1 MTIFARDAAMA
12 TSAEGAW
19 EGRWTGASWND
30 GHATNVS
37 TWLVSSR
44 AYAGY
49 TYYFHVHGP
58 FAPFQVEAI
67 IFEGSPPSP

>member
-30 GHATNVS
+30 GHATSVS
-37 TWLVSSR
+37 TWLVGSG